1 MLYKQAKSRS
11 TKQNQIKS
19 AGLAELIRAFLFD
32 FNEVIVDLAR
42 FIMHKNSELGF
53 HYAHIEENWNEAILW
68 RQRNDLTG
76 LF

>member
-11 TKQNQIKS
+11 TRQNQIKS

-42 FIMHKNSELGF
+42 FIKHKNSELGF
-53 HYAHIEENWNEAILW
+53 HIIIPEEISLRASRRGHYA
-68 RQRNDLTG
+68 
-76 LF
+76 